1 MLNKNIKYNIVIL
14 IIFWKGQKLIQ
25 QLPKGNL
32 EL

>member
-1 MLNKNIKYNIVIL
+1 MLNKNIKNNIFIL
-14 IIFWKGQKLIQ
+14 IIFWKLKQ